1 MVAAP
6 TRAPTLSGRML
17 EPDETDLLVRMISV
31 GQPHRAVPLTG
42 ALCLAV
48 ACRIPGSIPAALAHP
63 AADIRLGH
71 PSGTILVAAEVTG
84 AGAGLHVPS
93 ATVYRT
99 ARRLFQGE
107 VLYRLPHAA
116 SLSSEARAA

>member
-1 MVAAP
+1 
-6 TRAPTLSGRML
+6 
-17 EPDETDLLVRMISV
+17 MISV

-48 ACRIPGSIPAALAHP
+48 ACRLPGSVPNRLIGSGNGAS
-63 AADIRLGH
+63 DIRIGH
-71 PSGTILVAAEVTG
+71 PSGVIVVDAAVRETNRG
-84 AGAGLHVPS
+84 IDVPH

-107 VLYRLPHAA
+107 VLYRAA
-116 SLSSEARAA
+116 AAA

>member
-1 MVAAP
+1 
-6 TRAPTLSGRML
+6 
-17 EPDETDLLVRMISV
+17 MISV

-48 ACRIPGSIPAALAHP
+48 ACRIPGSIPASLAP
-63 AADIRLGH
+63 ASLARATGADIRLGH

-84 AGAGLHVPS
+84 AGAALHVPS

-107 VLYRLPHAA
+107 VLYRLPRASSLAHAA
-116 SLSSEARAA
+116 